1 MQATEEGIFANNF
14 KTFYKRWM
22 GGTRAE
28 TWLRLFKLTIALK
41 SRIQYIFQ
49 PVTANKK
56 EIVEDH
62 EFT

>member
-1 MQATEEGIFANNF
+1 
-14 KTFYKRWM
+14 M